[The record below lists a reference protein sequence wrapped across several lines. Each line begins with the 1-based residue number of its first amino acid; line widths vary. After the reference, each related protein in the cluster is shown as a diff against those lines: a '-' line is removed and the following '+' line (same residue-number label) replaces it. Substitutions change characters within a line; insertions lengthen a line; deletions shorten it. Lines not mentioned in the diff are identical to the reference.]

1 MGKSKDLATGVR
13 SGDFTVD
20 TDTLHVDATNNKV
33 GVGTTAPTNN
43 LTIIDGGATP
53 YGSDAT
59 ILLDMKRNTANTD
72 AANAVALRLANN
84 SNGFNIKYGGASDT
98 LNISG
103 GSGNTVATFRNDG
116 GMTLPYQPSFAAR
129 GLSSGST
136 QQDLVFSAI
145 RYNVGSH
152 YSSSTGRFTCPVA
165 GTYLF
170 GWTNIGGNANDVY
183 RYYIR
188 VNGSANISGTG
199 NDTHLR
205 IDTGATGSEYGTN
218 AMFTWPVQLSVNDYV
233 NIYYY
238 ADAGTSTYTASDYPQ
253 FWGYLVG

>member
-1 MGKSKDLATGVR
+1 MSNAR
-13 SGDFTVD
+13 NIASGAKFVD
-20 TDTLHVDATNNKV
+20 TAGDTMT
-33 GVGTTAPTNN
+33 GR
-43 LTIIDGGATP
+43 LTISGATVNYASSP
-53 YGSDAT
+53 ILQFNTTGTNTDNRNWAVGPADDSYGNFHIFRSQSQSDSDAVDSAGRTLT
-59 ILLDMKRNTANTD
+59 ITK
-72 AANAVALRLANN
+72 
-84 SNGFNIKYGGASDT
+84 
-98 LNISG
+98 
-103 GSGNTVATFRNDG
+103 DG
-116 GMTLPYQPSFAAR
+116 YVKKPNQPSFAAVS
-129 GLSSGST
+129 LSSSASG
-136 QQDLVFSAI
+136 QDCVFPNV

-170 GWTNIGGNANDVY
+170 GWTNIAAQANDVY

-188 VNGSANISGTG
+188 VNGGTNISGTQ

-218 AMFTWPVQLSVNDYV
+218 GMFTWPVQLNANDYV

-238 ADAGTSTYTASDYPQ
+238 SDGGSLTYTASDYPQ